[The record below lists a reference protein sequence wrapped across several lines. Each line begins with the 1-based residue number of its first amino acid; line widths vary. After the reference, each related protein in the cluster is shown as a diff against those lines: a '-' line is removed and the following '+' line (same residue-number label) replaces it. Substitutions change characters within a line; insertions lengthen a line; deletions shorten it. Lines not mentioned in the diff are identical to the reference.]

1 MSTSRHTWLY
11 VCVPVFQLGG
21 TRELCMEV
29 ESSFSFK
36 PPTFQE
42 TKDIWLG
49 LKLSEMT
56 KSSRHV
62 AKLSR
67 PAGAGRVKWGFSSD
81 SVCFN
86 FLNLASSSVECC
98 WMKDEG
104 PRGSNTS
111 LKYVFYVL
119 PGSIQISSD
128 ALTEKKTKQ
137 KNISSRFYWYVIY
150 FQTFGC

>member
-1 MSTSRHTWLY
+1 
-11 VCVPVFQLGG
+11 
-21 TRELCMEV
+21 MEV

-67 PAGAGRVKWGFSSD
+67 PAGAGRVK
-81 SVCFN
+81 
-86 FLNLASSSVECC
+86 
-98 WMKDEG
+98 
-104 PRGSNTS
+104 
-111 LKYVFYVL
+111 
-119 PGSIQISSD
+119 
-128 ALTEKKTKQ
+128 
-137 KNISSRFYWYVIY
+137 
-150 FQTFGC
+150 